1 LSATVWRL
9 GLVGLVG
16 VTVGLAAEGVANP
29 SEPGQWILDLATGW
43 ILIGCGLV
51 AVWKRPESRV
61 GWLLAATGFAWF
73 LGNFAEVSAT
83 AIAWLAAHAVYLHRG
98 PLVHLLLTYPSGRST
113 SRLTRGAIAVGY
125 AAAII
130 TPIWRNEAA
139 TIILAALLVV
149 VCARVYVRS
158 IGWLRRARRIALQ
171 AATGLS
177 LVLAGTAA
185 ARMLLP
191 AGDVSVLSLVL
202 YEVTLCLLAGG
213 LLAGLLAAPWQ
224 RVLVADLVVELGE
237 ARSGTLREELSRA
250 LGDPSLEIGYWLPDR
265 EAYVDTDGRALTLPR
280 PDFNRSMTVLEHRG
294 QPVAAL
300 IHDPSVL
307 DDPGLVEAVS
317 SAAQLAAANAQLR
330 AEVQAQVEELAA
342 SRSRILE
349 AGDEQRRRLEN
360 RLHDGAAARLRAL
373 DVILRN
379 GRRSAIGEQTE
390 TQIAR
395 AEDQLQHTLE
405 ELHRLANGL
414 HPRVLTEQG
423 LSDALDDLVRDVP
436 LEVSLEVTKAELPSR
451 AAAAAYFICAEA
463 LTNAAK
469 HAAASRL
476 TVVVTTG
483 DGRLNVE
490 VTDDGVG
497 GADASRGSGLRGLA
511 DRVETLGGK
520 LQVESAPGRG
530 TQLAAEIPL
539 GGETSVTTALS
550 RS

>member
-16 VTVGLAAEGVANP
+16 VTVGLAAEWVANP
-29 SEPGQWILDLATGW
+29 GESGQWILDLATGW

-61 GWLLAATGFAWF
+61 GWLLAATGIAWF

-237 ARSGTLREELSRA
+237 ARSDTLRELSRA

-265 EAYVDTDGRALTLPR
+265 RIYVDTDGSALTLPT
-280 PDFNRSMTVLEHRG
+280 PSSNRSMTVLERGG

-300 IHDPSVL
+300 VHDPAVL

-330 AEVQAQVEELAA
+330 AEVQSQVEELAA

-349 AGDEQRRRLEN
+349 AADEQRRQLES
-360 RLHDGAAARLRAL
+360 RLHDGAAARLRGM
-373 DVILRN
+373 DVILRS
-379 GRRSAIGEQTE
+379 GRRSATGEQTRA
-390 TQIAR
+390 QIAH

-423 LSDALDDLVRDVP
+423 LSDALADLVRDVP
-436 LEVSLEVTKAELPSR
+436 LQVSLEVTKAELPAR
-451 AAAAAYFICAEA
+451 VAAAAYFICAEA
-463 LTNAAK
+463 LSNAAK
-469 HAAASRL
+469 HAAASRI
-476 TVVVTTG
+476 TVVVTTS
-483 DGRLNVE
+483 DGRINVE
-490 VTDDGVG
+490 IADDGVG

-511 DRVETLGGK
+511 DRVEALGGG
-520 LQVESAPGRG
+520 LLIDSVPGHG
-530 TQLAAEIPL
+530 TRLAAEIPL
-539 GGETSVTTALS
+539 DGETGLPTTLS
-550 RS
+550 

>member
-1 LSATVWRL
+1 MWRL
-9 GLVGLVG
+9 GLVGLAG
-16 VTVGLAAEGVANP
+16 IAVGLAAERVGGNP
-29 SEPGQWILDLATGW
+29 NAPGQWILDLATGW
-43 ILIGCGLV
+43 TLIGGGLV
-51 AVWKRPESRV
+51 AVWKRPESRT
-61 GWLLAATGFAWF
+61 GWLMAATGFTWF
-73 LGNFAEVSAT
+73 LGNFAEISAA

-98 PLVHLLLTYPSGRST
+98 PLVHLLLTYPSGRSR

-139 TIILAALLVV
+139 TIILASALVV
-149 VCARVYVRS
+149 VCAYDYLRS

-191 AGDVSVLSLVL
+191 AGEASVLSLVL

-237 ARSGTLREELSRA
+237 ARSDTLRGELARA
-250 LGDPSLEIGYWLPDR
+250 LGDRSLEIGYWLPDR
-265 EAYVDTDGRALTLPR
+265 RIYVDTDGRALTLPT
-280 PDFNRSMTVLEHRG
+280 PSSNRSMTVLEHGG

-300 IHDPSVL
+300 IHDRAVL

-330 AEVQAQVEELAA
+330 AEVQAQVEELAV

-349 AGDEQRRRLEN
+349 AGDEQRRQLER

-373 DVILRN
+373 AVILRS
-379 GRRSAIGEQTE
+379 GRRSATGKQT
-390 TQIAR
+390 TAQIAH

-405 ELHRLANGL
+405 DLHRLANGL

-423 LSDALDDLVRDVP
+423 LSDALADLVRDVP
-436 LEVSLEVTKAELPSR
+436 LQVSLEVTKAELPPR
-451 AAAAAYFICAEA
+451 VAAAAYFVCAEA
-463 LTNAAK
+463 LSNAAK
-469 HAAASRL
+469 HAAASRA
-476 TVVVTTG
+476 TVVVTTT
-483 DGRLNVE
+483 DGRIDVE
-490 VTDDGVG
+490 IADDGVG
-497 GADASRGSGLRGLA
+497 GADAGRGSGLRGLA
-511 DRVETLGGK
+511 DRVEVLGGK
-520 LQVESAPGRG
+520 LQVESVPGRG
-530 TQLAAEIPL
+530 TRLTAEIPL
-539 GGETSVTTALS
+539 DGETAVPMTLS
-550 RS
+550 